1 MRVAAIVF
9 TGVSSAV
16 ALLGQAEMPSFDVVS
31 IKRTAWSRQY
41 RRSQIIGAPSW
52 LDSDHYDITAKAITA
67 SDMSDNL
74 RPSLLDINNP

>member
-31 IKRTAWSRQY
+31 IKRTA
-41 RRSQIIGAPSW
+41 
-52 LDSDHYDITAKAITA
+52 
-67 SDMSDNL
+67 
-74 RPSLLDINNP
+74 